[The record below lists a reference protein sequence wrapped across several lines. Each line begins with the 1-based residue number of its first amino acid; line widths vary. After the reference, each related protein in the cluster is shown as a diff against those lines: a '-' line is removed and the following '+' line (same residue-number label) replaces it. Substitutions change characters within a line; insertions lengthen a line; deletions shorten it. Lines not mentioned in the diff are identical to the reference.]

1 LEKVREIMNVLGLFS
16 GIGGFELGLQR
27 AGFNISALC
36 EIEEPCIRVLNKN
49 FPDVPILKDIYK
61 VNLTENEYDV
71 LCGGFTCSDI
81 SISSKTGTGIN
92 GSRSGIW
99 KEYYRLICEGKPK
112 YAIIENVSG
121 LLGRG
126 LEVILH
132 DLAKIGYDAC
142 WTTFDSKFFGT
153 PQRRRRVYIVG
164 IRDGIPNGTDLFRFR
179 ERNTEEHRQTLD
191 SFNNRFEW
199 DFTKKQ
205 GITNSFAYFT
215 RQRSDEFAC
224 LGVSSTLTKRD
235 YKDFTDLVYQD
246 GTLRRVTPEERLLLQ
261 TFPID
266 WFDDCNLSMSD
277 KFKFN
282 GMTVNVIEHIGKC
295 IMEFENE
302 RKV

>member
-1 LEKVREIMNVLGLFS
+1 MNVLGLFS

-49 FPDVPILKDIYK
+49 FPDIPIINDVKNISLKGG
-61 VNLTENEYDV
+61 EYDV
-71 LCGGFTCSDI
+71 MCGGFPCSDI
-81 SISSKTGTGIN
+81 SISSKTGTGIR

-99 KEYYRLICEGKPK
+99 SEYHRLINEGKPK
-112 YAIIENVSG
+112 YAIIENVSA

-126 LEVILH
+126 LEVVLQ
-132 DLAKIGYDAC
+132 DLAEIGYDAT
-142 WTTFDSKFFGT
+142 WTVFDSKFFGT

-164 IRDGIPNGTDLFRFR
+164 VRDGIPSGADLFRFR
-179 ERNTEEHRQTLD
+179 ERNTKDHREQVV

-205 GITNSFAYFT
+205 GIEYPFAYFT

-224 LGVSSTLTKRD
+224 VGLSSTLTKRD
-235 YKDFTDLVYQD
+235 YKDFTDIVLHN
-246 GTLRRVTPEERLLLQ
+246 GTLRRVTPTERLALQ
-261 TFPID
+261 TFPLD
-266 WFDDCNLSMSD
+266 WFEGCDLSNMEQ
-277 KFKFN
+277 FKFN
-282 GMTVNVIEHIGKC
+282 GMTVNVIEHIGNC

-302 RKV
+302 RKI